1 MSYLSTREQQKT
13 NLIIFG
19 ILLGKFI
26 SLWILLAWTIC
37 MPSLLCINLVI
48 LLMEFSV
55 EIQAWTQFFFHRS
68 STSCSISCTCWACF
82 FEQHIYRYVTNYI
95 QTSWKDNIFLSFL
108 FCFLINYDHFI
119 LCKATSLI
127 ICR

>member
-1 MSYLSTREQQKT
+1 MAYLSTRIQPKT

-19 ILLGKFI
+19 TLLGKFI
-26 SLWILLAWTIC
+26 SLWILVAWTIC
-37 MPSLLCINLVI
+37 LPSLCVNLLT

-68 STSCSISCTCWACF
+68 STTCSISCTCCACF
-82 FEQHIYRYVTNYI
+82 FEQHIYRLVTNYI
-95 QTSWKDNIFLSFL
+95 RTSWKDNTFLSFS
-108 FCFLINYDHFI
+108 FLINYDHFI
-119 LCKATSLI
+119 LCKVTSLI